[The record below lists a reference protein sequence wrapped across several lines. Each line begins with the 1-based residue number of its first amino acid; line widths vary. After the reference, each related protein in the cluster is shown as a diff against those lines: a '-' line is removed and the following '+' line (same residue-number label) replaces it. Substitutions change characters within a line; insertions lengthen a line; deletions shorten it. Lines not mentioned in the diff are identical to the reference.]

1 MATEN
6 LADGTENKRFKA
18 SISETNVF
26 VLHNGKANQLSHA
39 RAEARKIS
47 LMLSSQNKK
56 NVPKFADFR

>member
-1 MATEN
+1 MANEN
-6 LADGTENKRFKA
+6 LPDGTENKRFKA

-26 VLHNGKANQLSHA
+26 VLHNKANQLSHA

-47 LMLSSQNKK
+47 LILSSQNKK